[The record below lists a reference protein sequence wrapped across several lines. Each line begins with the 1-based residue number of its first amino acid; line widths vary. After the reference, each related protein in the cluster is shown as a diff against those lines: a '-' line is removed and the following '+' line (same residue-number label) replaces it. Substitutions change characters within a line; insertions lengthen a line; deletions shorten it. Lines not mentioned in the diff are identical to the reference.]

1 VFDDGSYPASAFC
14 EADADVIFIEKD
26 DVRGLCVKY
35 PTLALTALRLMA
47 GKVRK
52 HAELVEALSLLEVGQ
67 RLAGF
72 LIAEAE
78 STVFPMDGPILL
90 RLRLSNHEMASRVG
104 SVRDVVS
111 RAFARLK
118 HDGLITMVDRDLT
131 IVDLQGLKL
140 YSTGARRSATSSRI
154 DSVHPAR

>member
-1 VFDDGSYPASAFC
+1 
-14 EADADVIFIEKD
+14 
-26 DVRGLCVKY
+26 
-35 PTLALTALRLMA
+35 
-47 GKVRK
+47 
-52 HAELVEALSLLEVGQ
+52 
-67 RLAGF
+67 LAGF

-78 STVFPMDGPILL
+78 FTVFPMDGPILL
-90 RLRLSNHEMASRVG
+90 RLGLSNDEIASRIG

-111 RAFARLK
+111 RAFAKLK

>member
-1 VFDDGSYPASAFC
+1 MAVTFVHRSLADGRES
-14 EADADVIFIEKD
+14 
-26 DVRGLCVKY
+26 RG
-35 PTLALTALRLMA
+35 
-47 GKVRK
+47 GSS
-52 HAELVEALSLLEVGQ
+52 SLLRASIGGGNSLSC
-67 RLAGF
+67 RLIRWDLPYLGKDVAVVY
-72 LIAEAE
+72 LDD
-78 STVFPMDGPILL
+78 P
-90 RLRLSNHEMASRVG
+90 RLRLTDHNKRRRLQPRYDDSGTQREQLQICGWDRANDEIASRIG